1 MTVIAD
7 ESSLSPQLI
16 AVRDA
21 MGPVVRRFR
30 ARTDAVPRQADPVHD
45 MFDFISHHLQALEDW
60 ATDIADE
67 IGEGL
72 GRIAPEPDATDEE
85 IRFAV
90 YSLERRLHRLL
101 RDFDNVRSVNPNRT
115 QQRGWDLLM
124 RVYQHLVDQVQGW
137 LDELLAC
144 LNNPLAAAE
153 RRGVAGR
160 KTAEI
165 QVALSLEPPAEA
177 KALVQWAIQRAPRS
191 KGAARSSILRNV
203 LVTGVLGAIGIGFLF
218 GGDE

>member
-1 MTVIAD
+1 MTAIAD
-7 ESSLSPQLI
+7 EPLLSPQLI

-21 MGPVVRRFR
+21 IGPVVRRFR

-45 MFDFISHHLQALEDW
+45 MFDFISDHLQALDDW
-60 ATDIADE
+60 VADVADE
-67 IGEGL
+67 VSEGL
-72 GRIAPEPDATDEE
+72 GRVASDPDATDEE

-90 YSLERRLHRLL
+90 YCLERRLHRLL

-115 QQRGWDLLM
+115 QKRGWDLLM
-124 RVYQHLVDQVQGW
+124 RVYQHLVDQVQRW

>member
-7 ESSLSPQLI
+7 ESPLSPQLI

-21 MGPVVRRFR
+21 IGPVVRRFR

-45 MFDFISHHLQALEDW
+45 MFDFVSHHLQALEDW

-90 YSLERRLHRLL
+90 YGLERRLHRLL

-191 KGAARSSILRNV
+191 KGAARSSILRNA